1 MRGKGYWAQE
11 IGWNKDLV
19 YVPCYYYFF
28 YFGIFMFN
36 IILYG

>member
-28 YFGIFMFN
+28 LLWN
-36 IILYG
+36 LYV